1 MNDKDLEKIKI
12 IVSDVINS
20 AVKDFPT
27 RKEVED
33 IVENI
38 VENKI
43 ESLAQITARGFEEV
57 DKKFEEVAKGFKE
70 INKRFET
77 VEADIREIK
86 EDVNYIGASLRETK
100 ITVSEMEENFIY
112 RHEHEDLESRVKLC
126 ETKLNIKSGR

>member
-12 IVSDVINS
+12 IVENVVKNEIKNLATKNEIKNLATKDDVKN
-20 AVKDFPT
+20 
-27 RKEVED
+27 E
-33 IVENI
+33 
-38 VENKI
+38 I

-57 DKKFEEVAKGFKE
+57 DKKFEEV
-70 INKRFET
+70 NKRLET

-86 EDVNYIGASLRETK
+86 EDVNYISGSLKETK
-100 ITVSEMEENFIY
+100 ETVREMEENFIY